1 MILNFDLLFIWLLPI
16 STVLFFQIGAKEL
29 FFCGYLL
36 QTIKAS
42 GGNIVWAAVFP
53 SILFGFGYFDPE
65 AYGLNAYFYVFQTTV
80 LGIILCLVTL
90 RPGNIGAALG
100 IHFANNFLGCFPI
113 RIKGEMNSIALFE
126 WQVDPKS
133 PLSMISMIYCVTLS
147 TNKYYFWTKKYFP
160 TQD

>member
-1 MILNFDLLFIWLLPI
+1 MAASEILLQFYLAKTGSSSFSPKMILNFDLWFLWLRPI
-16 STVLFFQIGAKEL
+16 STVLFIQIGAEEL

-65 AYGLNAYFYVFQTTV
+65 AYGLNAYFYVLQTTV

-90 RPGNIGAALG
+90 G
-100 IHFANNFLGCFPI
+100 
-113 RIKGEMNSIALFE
+113 
-126 WQVDPKS
+126 
-133 PLSMISMIYCVTLS
+133 
-147 TNKYYFWTKKYFP
+147 
-160 TQD
+160 